1 MITYHKYH
9 KEKALETL
17 IRNTDISPNSLNP
30 ISLAFLGDA
39 VYEVLVRR
47 HLALKG
53 DRPPEELHRL
63 AVSFVS
69 ATAQA
74 SAIEKLMPLLTEEEL
89 AAFKRGRNAKVSHI
103 PKGASPAKY
112 HAATGFE
119 ALFGYLYLK
128 GKSERMRELF
138 ELISEEKEN

>member
-1 MITYHKYH
+1 M
-9 KEKALETL
+9 ETL
-17 IRNTDISPNSLNP
+17 IRKTDISPNSLNP

-39 VYEVLVRR
+39 VYEVLVREY
-47 HLALKG
+47 LALKG

-63 AVSFVS
+63 AVTFVS

-74 SAIEKLMPLLTEEEL
+74 QATEKLMPLLTEEEIT
-89 AAFKRGRNAKVSHI
+89 AFKRGRNAKVSHI

-128 GKSERMRELF
+128 GQSERMRELF
-138 ELISEEKEN
+138 NLISEEKQN

>member
-1 MITYHKYH
+1 M
-9 KEKALETL
+9 ETF
-17 IRNTDISPNSLNP
+17 IKTSDISPNSLNP

-39 VYEVLVRR
+39 VYEVLVRE
-47 HLALKG
+47 HLALRG

-63 AVSFVS
+63 AVGFVS

-74 SAIEKLMPLLTEEEL
+74 TAIQRLMPALTEDEIS
-89 AAFKRGRNAKVSHI
+89 AFKRGRNAKVSHI

-128 GKSERMRELF
+128 GQAARMRELF
-138 ELISEEKEN
+138 ELISEEK